1 MMIFDRRTVIVLS
14 SLVGAM
20 TIASGVLLMLEPRG
34 AGAVEGLGL
43 LSVDRA
49 TLSAEDSLFDTGRA
63 IQPGRWSAIVVSYG
77 RRDGGRIV
85 TAGGATDENQV
96 NGLGY
101 HFVVP
106 APGRDEGDWGVE
118 VGYRWRGQED
128 GGYWVGPEGNW
139 VNHHAIGVCVEDTLG
154 GEGASEDQLQRLAWL
169 VQRLQ
174 MRFEI
179 PAERV
184 IMHLGGG
191 QSSAGTRWF
200 PVAWFRQQLLAFEM
214 P

>member
-1 MMIFDRRTVIVLS
+1 MMIFDRRTVVVLS

-20 TIASGVLLMLEPRG
+20 TVASGVLLMLEPRG
-34 AGAVEGLGL
+34 AATVEGLSL
-43 LSVDRA
+43 LSVDRVS
-49 TLSAEDSLFDTGRA
+49 LSAEDSLFDTGRA
-63 IQPGRWSAIVVSYG
+63 VIQPGRWSAIVVSYG
-77 RRDGGRIV
+77 RRDGGGV
-85 TAGGATDENQV
+85 VSGVGARDE

-106 APGRDEGDWGVE
+106 ASGREGDSAGVE
-118 VGYRWRGQED
+118 VGYRWRGQEE
-128 GGYWVGPEGNW
+128 GGYWVGPESSW

-154 GEGASEDQLQRLAWL
+154 GASEDQLQRLAWL

-174 MRFEI
+174 RRFEI
-179 PAERV
+179 PADRV
-184 IMHLGGG
+184 LLHLGTG
-191 QSSAGTRWF
+191 QSAAGTRWF